1 MVMNQNPIQPL
12 EVNMFTRMFIVTT
25 VLMGLVS
32 ACAPPKATDVPA
44 QSTDIFE
51 VGIEPATATS
61 DNQAV
66 KDELE
71 PAMKAMFSGITDDTL
86 ALMQFVEVPCANV
99 DGLGGPPPCPEGV
112 SEGTALE
119 VFPTLGSEGTL
130 VSREDLTNM
139 LVNLQV
145 KSLYAVYR
153 EIPNPNAEPHYQPGE
168 YAMLFEREMNDM
180 PMPIVLQVTDG
191 RIVRIDYHIGISPEE
206 ILKEIP
212 VENVIVP
219 PQEAKA
225 WTESV
230 R

>member
-1 MVMNQNPIQPL
+1 
-12 EVNMFTRMFIVTT
+12 
-25 VLMGLVS
+25 
-32 ACAPPKATDVPA
+32 
-44 QSTDIFE
+44 
-51 VGIEPATATS
+51 VGIEPATETS

-71 PAMKAMFSGITDDTL
+71 PVMKAMFIGLTDDKL
-86 ALMQFVEVPCANV
+86 ALMQFVEIPCANV
-99 DGLGGPPPCPEGV
+99 DGLGGPPPCPEGIT
-112 SEGTALE
+112 EGTALE

-130 VSREDLTNM
+130 VSREELTNM

-153 EIPNPNAEPHYQPGE
+153 EIPNPNAEPYYQPGE

-180 PMPIVLQVTDG
+180 PLPIVVQVTDG

-206 ILKEIP
+206 ILKGIP